1 MEKEKL
7 YRELSAFYNRQLAIY
22 KDAVSSKKFDPRY
35 PFMMRQME
43 AYIQNLYATIEKEA
57 PGCLISPGTPIVQA
71 LRMRYPVDSVVV
83 LDAMDDMQAPLV
95 GAAGTV
101 RKVDDIGTIHISWA
115 SGGSLGVAY
124 GKDHCH
130 RLYTVKRSDGLP
142 IPLQD
147 KFPSGSRIRLD
158 KDDAGLFPSG
168 ITGTV
173 KCIDASGNIS
183 VAWDGYSCASL
194 VLGTDRFHRIWDLEK
209 DPKAIAEEIHS
220 FCNDNHYRQ
229 SPTIIGYWQPGV
241 LLEQTVEKLYSDTE
255 IRKVIQGI
263 YQFRVKAQLPTDER
277 CRADKLL
284 HTLYARYSYI
294 SPAILIAKE
303 RIASGVYQDGNNG
316 VDVDISDLHMIPIT
330 SIRKQ
335 CGTEV
340 HFFVNLIDLSITAF
354 ENAHLVK
361 SIQYESLMELFIS
374 GLLTMNRDTLTA
386 LAEDK
391 EAETG

>member
-7 YRELSAFYNRQLAIY
+7 YRELSVFYNRQLAIY

-43 AYIQNLYATIEKEA
+43 AYIQNLYAAIEKEA

-83 LDAMDDMQAPLV
+83 LDAMDDIQAPLV
-95 GAAGTV
+95 GTAGTV
-101 RKVDDIGTIHISWA
+101 RKVDDIGTVHISWA

-130 RLYTVKRSDGLP
+130 RLYAVKRSDGLP

-147 KFPSGSRIRLD
+147 KYPSGSRIRLD
-158 KDDAGLFPSG
+158 KDAAGVFPSG

-173 KCIDASGNIS
+173 KCIDPSGRIC
-183 VAWDGYSCASL
+183 VALDGYSSASL
-194 VLGTDRFHRIWDLEK
+194 VLGTDRFHRVWDLET

-220 FCNDNHYRQ
+220 FCENNHYRQ
-229 SPTIIGYWQPGV
+229 SIFTIGYWQPGV
-241 LLEQTVEKLYSDTE
+241 LLEQTVEKLYSDVE
-255 IRKVIQGI
+255 IRRVIQGI
-263 YQFRVKAQLPTDER
+263 YRFRLKEQLSTNER

-284 HTLYARYSYI
+284 QTLYARCSYI
-294 SPAILIAKE
+294 SPAILMTKE
-303 RIASGVYQDGNNG
+303 RIASGVYQDGNNEIE
-316 VDVDISDLHMIPIT
+316 VDISDLHMIPIT

-335 CGTEV
+335 SGTEV
-340 HFFVNLIDLSITAF
+340 HFYVNLIDLSITAF
-354 ENAHLVK
+354 ENKHLVK
-361 SIQYESLMELFIS
+361 SIQYDSLMELFIS
-374 GLLTMNRDTLTA
+374 GLLTMGRDTLTA